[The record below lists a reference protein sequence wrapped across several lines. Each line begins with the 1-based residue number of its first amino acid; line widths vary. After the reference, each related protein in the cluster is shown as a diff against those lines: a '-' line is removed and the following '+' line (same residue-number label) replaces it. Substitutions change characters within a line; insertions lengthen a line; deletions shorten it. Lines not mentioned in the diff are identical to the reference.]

1 MGISLDFFSVT
12 FENLFALQ
20 YHTVGVEQNNF
31 SIGKSISSTEGDVL
45 DLSGGIL

>member
-1 MGISLDFFSVT
+1 MRISLDFFSVT

-20 YHTVGVEQNNF
+20 YHTVGVKQNNL
-31 SIGKSISSTEGDVL
+31 SIGKSISSTEANVL